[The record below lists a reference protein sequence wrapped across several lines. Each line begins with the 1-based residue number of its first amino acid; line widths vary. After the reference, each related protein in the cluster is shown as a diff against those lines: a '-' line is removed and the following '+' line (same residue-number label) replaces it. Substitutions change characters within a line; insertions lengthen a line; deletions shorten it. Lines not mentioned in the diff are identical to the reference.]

1 MRFLNSSTVNFVS
14 AIIYAFDFCLRVR
27 SRFAA
32 IVWAITSNS
41 FRSDSLARLNRRRN
55 LSNVRASRAVLP
67 QTARTTSEC
76 LRKSKTVPR
85 VRSGAGRQRIS
96 HNQGRAQPRGKAVSR
111 CYEVLKTTG
120 IHLRLLGI
128 LADGL
133 SQWLM
138 VSYVGS

>member
-41 FRSDSLARLNRRRN
+41 FRSDSLARLDRRRN

-67 QTARTTSEC
+67 QGNEAHWGMTQ
-76 LRKSKTVPR
+76 
-85 VRSGAGRQRIS
+85 RSGLHPRLSLRPSIW
-96 HNQGRAQPRGKAVSR
+96 AQSPSVLAV
-111 CYEVLKTTG
+111 EV
-120 IHLRLLGI
+120 
-128 LADGL
+128 
-133 SQWLM
+133 
-138 VSYVGS
+138 